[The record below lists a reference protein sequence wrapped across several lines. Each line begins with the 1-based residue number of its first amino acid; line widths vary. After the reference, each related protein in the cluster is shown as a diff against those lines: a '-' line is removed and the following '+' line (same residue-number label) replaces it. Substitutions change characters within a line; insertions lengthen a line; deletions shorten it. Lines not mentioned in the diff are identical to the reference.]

1 MAAMLTLSNTPQ
13 RRQLH
18 NSKIDPY
25 SATRME
31 FEMKRFFLLFLLT
44 GSACAASASMR
55 EVSLVL
61 SDWKQITFDGIEP
74 TLFQQIETP
83 NGEGIAMM
91 VKNSS
96 SFLVYP
102 FESVETI
109 SGISW
114 DMHYSGLPA
123 VTSRSDE
130 SSRNGD
136 DFVIRIGLI
145 TAGDRKLVSMFAPDW
160 IKQLAKTMNVAV
172 GNVVYL
178 VASRYHP
185 RGSTWPS
192 PYSDQLSYVSVTELT
207 DTAHPDWFEVTYKLP
222 APTRLAGLWLMA
234 DGDNTNAHFSSAI
247 RRLRIYPAGS
257 E

>member
-1 MAAMLTLSNTPQ
+1 
-13 RRQLH
+13 
-18 NSKIDPY
+18 
-25 SATRME
+25 
-31 FEMKRFFLLFLLT
+31 MKRFLLLFLLT
-44 GSACAASASMR
+44 GSACAAGTSMR
-55 EVSLVL
+55 DVSLLL
-61 SDWKQITFDGIEP
+61 SDWKPITFDGIEP
-74 TLFQQIETP
+74 TLFEQIKTP
-83 NGEGIAMM
+83 NREGIALT

-96 SFLVYP
+96 SFLVYA
-102 FESVETI
+102 FQSAETI

-114 DMHYSGLPA
+114 DMRYSGLPA
-123 VTSRSDE
+123 LANRSE
-130 SSRNGD
+130 EASKNGD
-136 DFVIRIGLI
+136 DFVLRVGLI
-145 TAGDRKLVSMFAPDW
+145 TAGDRKQVSMFSPNW

-207 DTAHPDWFEVTYKLP
+207 DKAHQDWFEVNYTLP

-234 DGDNTNAHFSSAI
+234 DGDNTNANFSSAI
-247 RRLRIYPAGS
+247 RRLRIYAAGS